1 MKTLTHKTFIMG
13 LLLMATAALLPS
25 CNSDEVAPQVA
36 DSGLAVAPQVSGTRA
51 ESGSTVASDDKLNE
65 ASLEGG
71 LQVLLFNQS
80 GQRLQY
86 WHLSGAE
93 QNVES
98 LLRAGNW
105 MQELGLT
112 ADQEYDVYV
121 VANAGSSQNAVEAC
135 ESVAELEALTHT
147 DADICNVHS
156 ATNKKYFLMTQRL
169 EWTPTADTRQVIQA
183 NALERAA
190 AKLRLDIHVD
200 VEGHTAG
207 QPSFRLV
214 NYNEKTTVLEKD
226 DSNREVSVIEMKDYV
241 GLSADTAVP
250 EDGPEWQSF
259 VTYSYPFSW
268 TGDLNQRPSVLVR
281 IPLTRN
287 GETTAKNYYYR
298 IPLRPASETDIERNH
313 IYVVK
318 ANITS
323 LGASSEL
330 TYDTPV
336 DLQYTVLP
344 WADGEETNINIPDRK
359 YIMVTPELVLM
370 KNESV
375 NREISFIASSK
386 CAVEIQEVYYYDK
399 DGNKKTIASD
409 DAQYPTSVRL
419 TGETSGD
426 VVVESPIPTNLKV
439 KYIKLCI
446 YMESDRD
453 TYHRDVTVK
462 QYPIEYAH
470 FIEGKYSSRT
480 DEANDTIKYWG
491 STQVRTWVRGTKN
504 GTQWTWSGYNIGDYR
519 DGYEAKVYDGG
530 RIKYFS
536 KNNGVI
542 SVDNYNSSGLTNNRM
557 YVIQITSTNGDYVI
571 GQPNI
576 DYRDENSASY
586 GSKDK
591 VVSPAFMIASQLGA
605 VYSSGFTEKTAITH
619 CKTYREVGT
628 DGTVYDGWRLPTNE
642 EVKVII
648 KYQKDSNSP
657 IDPVLTGEKYRTLSQ
672 STEETGYTDRDA
684 QGTFVRCV
692 RDMTKGEIEK
702 LEKE

>member
-71 LQVLLFNQS
+71 LQVLLFRQS
-80 GQRLQY
+80 GQCLHY
-86 WHLSGAE
+86 WHLTGAK
-93 QNVES
+93 QKVES
-98 LLRAGNW
+98 LLSAGNW
-105 MQELGLT
+105 LEELGLKAGET
-112 ADQEYDVYV
+112 YDVYV
-121 VANAGSSQNAVEAC
+121 VANAGSSQNAVAAC
-135 ESVAELEALTHT
+135 KSVGELEALTHT

-156 ATNKKYFLMTQRL
+156 ATNKKYFLMTQHL
-169 EWTPTADTRQVIQA
+169 QWAPSADTRQVIQA

-268 TGDLNQRPSVLVR
+268 TGDLEQRPSVLVR

-287 GETTAKNYYYR
+287 GDSTTKNYYYR

-359 YIMVTPELVLM
+359 YIMVTPKLVLM
-370 KNESV
+370 KNESD

-386 CAVEIQEVYYYDK
+386 CAVEIQKVYYYDK
-399 DGNKKTIASD
+399 DGNIKTITSD

-426 VVVESPIPTNLKV
+426 VVIKSPIPTNLKV
-439 KYIKLCI
+439 KYIQLCI
-446 YMESDRD
+446 YMENDRAN
-453 TYHRDVTVK
+453 YHREVTVK

-470 FIEGKYSSRT
+470 FIEGWYSTRSTAGWVDWQTGQTAHDTQQKYA
-480 DEANDTIKYWG
+480 DDAGGFY
-491 STQVRTWVRGTKN
+491 
-504 GTQWTWSGYNIGDYR
+504 
-519 DGYEAKVYDGG
+519 AKVSEDGNTYYMEDT
-530 RIKYFS
+530 RFRENRKYYFKTVKGDDVPS
-536 KNNGVI
+536 L
-542 SVDNYNSSGLTNNRM
+542 SNNRM

-576 DYRDENSASY
+576 DYSDEKSDSY

-605 VYSSGFTEKTAITH
+605 VFSSGFSAKTAITH

-672 STEETGYTDRDA
+672 STEATGYTGWDA
-684 QGTFVRCV
+684 QGTYVRCV
-692 RDMTKGEIEK
+692 RDMTKEDIEK

>member
-36 DSGLAVAPQVSGTRA
+36 DNGLAVAPQVSGTRA

-80 GQRLQY
+80 GQRLHY
-86 WHLSGAE
+86 WHLSGAK

-105 MQELGLT
+105 LQELGLT
-112 ADQEYDVYV
+112 AGQAYDVYV
-121 VANAGSSQNAVEAC
+121 VANAGSSQSAVEAC
-135 ESVAELEALTHT
+135 QSVADLEALTHT

-156 ATNKKYFLMTQRL
+156 ATNKKYFLMTQHL
-169 EWTPTADTRQVIQA
+169 QWTPTADTRQVIQA

-226 DSNREVSVIEMKDYV
+226 DSNREVSVTEMKDYV

-281 IPLTRN
+281 ILLTRN
-287 GETTAKNYYYR
+287 GETTTKNYYYR

-386 CAVEIQEVYYYDK
+386 CAVEIKEVYYYDK
-399 DGNKKTIASD
+399 DGNKKTIASG

-446 YMESDRD
+446 YMENDRAN
-453 TYHRDVTVK
+453 YHREVTVK

-470 FIEGKYSSRT
+470 FIEGWYSTRSTAGWVDWQTGQTEHDTKNTYSDYNGSFRAKIYKDKDIKYLVEEAKYSG
-480 DEANDTIKYWG
+480 WG
-491 STQVRTWVRGTKN
+491 WESGPYTTVASGT
-504 GTQWTWSGYNIGDYR
+504 SG
-519 DGYEAKVYDGG
+519 
-530 RIKYFS
+530 
-536 KNNGVI
+536 
-542 SVDNYNSSGLTNNRM
+542 NSNNRM
-557 YVIQITSTNGDYVI
+557 YVIQITSTNGKYVI
-571 GQPNI
+571 GYPNI
-576 DYRDENSASY
+576 DYTNPNNSSY
-586 GSKDK
+586 GSKDH

-605 VYSSGFTEKTAITH
+605 VQSAGFDSRTAITH
-619 CKTYREVGT
+619 CKTYREVAQ
-628 DGTVYDGWRLPTNE
+628 DGTVYDNWRLPTNE
-642 EVKVII
+642 EIRVII
-648 KYQKDSNSP
+648 DYQYDDNSP
-657 IDPVLTGEKYRTLSQ
+657 IAEVLAGRQYRTLSQ
-672 STEETGYTDRDA
+672 EIVTANASGNSGAY
-684 QGTFVRCV
+684 VRCV
-692 RDMTKGEIEK
+692 RDMTKDEIEK

>member
-25 CNSDEVAPQVA
+25 CSSDEVAPQVA
-36 DSGLAVAPQVSGTRA
+36 DNGLAVAPQVSGTRA
-51 ESGSTVASDDKLNE
+51 ESGNTVASDDKLNE

-71 LQVLLFNQS
+71 LQVLLFNLS
-80 GQRLQY
+80 GQRLHY
-86 WHLSGAE
+86 WHLSGAK

-105 MQELGLT
+105 LQELNLT
-112 ADQEYDVYV
+112 ANQTYDVYV
-121 VANAGSSQNAVEAC
+121 VANAGSSQSAVEAC
-135 ESVAELEALTHT
+135 QSVAELDALTHT
-147 DADICNVHS
+147 DANICYVHS
-156 ATNKKYFLMTQRL
+156 ATNKKYFLMTQHLR
-169 EWTPTADTRQVIQA
+169 WTPTADTRQVIQA

-207 QPSFRLV
+207 QPACRLV

-287 GETTAKNYYYR
+287 GETTTKNYYYR

-375 NREISFIASSK
+375 NHEISFIASSK

-399 DGNKKTIASD
+399 DGKKKTIASD
-409 DAQYPTSVRL
+409 NDQYPTVRL
-419 TGETSGD
+419 TGENSGN
-426 VVVESPIPTNLKV
+426 VIVESPIPTNLKV

-446 YMESDRD
+446 YMEGDRD
-453 TYHRDVTVK
+453 TYHKEVTVK

-470 FIEGKYSSRT
+470 FIEGWYSTRST
-480 DEANDTIKYWG
+480 AGWVDWQTGQTLHYTMNDY
-491 STQVRTWVRGTKN
+491 QDYPYR
-504 GTQWTWSGYNIGDYR
+504 SGRNQ
-519 DGYEAKVYDGG
+519 GYGFTAKVNTSNGIYYMAERSWGG
-530 RIKYFS
+530 AYMTGT
-536 KNNGVI
+536 NGY
-542 SVDNYNSSGLTNNRM
+542 SGNSNNRM
-557 YVIQITSTNGDYVI
+557 YVIQITSTNGKYVI
-571 GQPNI
+571 GHPNI
-576 DYRDENSASY
+576 DYSNPNSPSY
-586 GSKDK
+586 GSKDH

-605 VYSSGFTEKTAITH
+605 VFSDGFDEKKAITH
-619 CKTYREVGT
+619 CKTYREVAT
-628 DGTVYDGWRLPTNE
+628 DGTPYDDWRLPTNE
-642 EVKVII
+642 EIQVIVD
-648 KYQKDSNSP
+648 YQGKETSP
-657 IDPVLTGEKYRTLSQ
+657 IDVVLAGKQYRTLSQ
-672 STEETGYTDRDA
+672 EIVTASTSGNT
-684 QGTFVRCV
+684 GTFVRCV
-692 RDMTKGEIEK
+692 RDMTKKDIEK